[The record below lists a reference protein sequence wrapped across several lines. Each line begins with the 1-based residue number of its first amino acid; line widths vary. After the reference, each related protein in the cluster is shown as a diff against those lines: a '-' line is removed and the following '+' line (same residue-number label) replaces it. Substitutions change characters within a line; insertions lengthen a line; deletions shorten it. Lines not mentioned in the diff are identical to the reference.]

1 MAFWEAVWNKVA
13 RPEVDPAEIERHLAE
28 VRKSLPT
35 PLFWLLGK
43 TQSGKSSL
51 VRAITGAGDAEVGN
65 GFRPCT
71 RTARIYE
78 FPAADDCLLRFLDTR
93 GLGEVAYDPAEDIA
107 QFAGQAHLLVV
118 VLKGMDL
125 AQEHVVAT
133 ARQLVAARPDWPV
146 LVVQTCLHEGYAQPG
161 DRHAVP
167 YPFNGDPPWDGVPTD
182 LARALTAQREWFADF
197 PWSDRARQLR
207 FVPVDLTLP
216 DDGYSPVDYG
226 LDAVWTAIEE
236 LLPCGLRVLLGQ
248 SPESS
253 GALKAMH
260 RREAENHVI
269 GYALAAG
276 AAAAIPVPW
285 IDLPLVFGLQTKM
298 FHAVAGVYR
307 QPMTGERMK
316 EILALLGMGGL
327 SRVLGLAGREL
338 AKGIPAVGSAAAG
351 LYNGAVTYAMGM
363 TLIAYFER
371 VRGGAIPDPQD
382 FQSLYNEQLEVGR
395 TRLRTYLEN
404 LRPWRRDG
412 DAAASESANRPGAG
426 DTP

>member
-1 MAFWEAVWNKVA
+1 MAFWDAIWNKVT
-13 RPEVDPAEIERHLAE
+13 RPEVDPAEIERRLAE
-28 VRKSLPT
+28 VRESLPT

-51 VRAITGAGDAEVGN
+51 VRALTGASDAEVGN

-78 FPAADDCLLRFLDTR
+78 FPSAEDSLLRFLDTR
-93 GLGEVAYDPAEDIA
+93 GLGEVDYDPAEDIA
-107 QFAGQAHLLVV
+107 QFAGQSHLLVV

-125 AQEHVVAT
+125 AQERVVAT
-133 ARQLVAARPDWPV
+133 ARQLVTARPGWPV

-161 DRHAVP
+161 DPHPLP
-167 YPFNGDPPWDGVPTD
+167 YPFGGSPPWQDVPVE
-182 LARALTAQREWFADF
+182 LNRALAAQREWFIDF
-197 PWSDRARQLR
+197 PWTDREKQLR

-216 DDGYSPVDYG
+216 EDGYAPVDYG
-226 LDAVWTAIEE
+226 LDALWTAIEE
-236 LLPCGLRVLLGQ
+236 LLPVGLRVLLGQ

-253 GALKAMH
+253 GTLKALH
-260 RREAENHVI
+260 RKEAENHVL
-269 GYALAAG
+269 GYSLAAG

-285 IDLPLVFGLQTKM
+285 IDMPLVFGLQTKM
-298 FHAVAGVYR
+298 FHAVAAVYH

-338 AKGIPAVGSAAAG
+338 VKGIPAVGSAAAG

-371 VRGGAIPDPQD
+371 VRGGAIPDPGE

-395 TRLRTYLEN
+395 KRLQTYLEN
-404 LRPWRRDG
+404 MRPWRRG
-412 DAAASESANRPGAG
+412 ETSSEPPKTGGGS
-426 DTP
+426 